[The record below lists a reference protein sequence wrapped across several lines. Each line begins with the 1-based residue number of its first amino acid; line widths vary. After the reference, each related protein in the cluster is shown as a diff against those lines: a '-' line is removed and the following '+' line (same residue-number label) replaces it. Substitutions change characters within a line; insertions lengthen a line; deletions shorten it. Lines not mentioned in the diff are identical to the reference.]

1 MPLVPLPFLYLDRY
15 RLLGAELLAVASL
28 GRYPPAEDPFPAVEL
43 PVAAE
48 SVDSHP
54 ARCQSHHPAD
64 HHWEEEEEESEYLEL
79 SLYVDSLVASA
90 HQSY

>member
-15 RLLGAELLAVASL
+15 RLLEAELLAVASL
-28 GRYPPAEDPFPAVEL
+28 GQYLPAEDPYPAVEL
-43 PVAAE
+43 LAAGE

-64 HHWEEEEEESEYLEL
+64 HHWEEEEESEHLEL
-79 SLYVDSLVASA
+79 FLFADSLVASA